1 MAGNSHTLEGVV
13 IIIAVLIGAAL
24 IYTYSRKSP
33 RQFGQS
39 VHAGDLS
46 LLDRAQ
52 LLLGVCPACGGSV
65 ERYTAT
71 SKKCHGCVRKYW
83 V

>member
-1 MAGNSHTLEGVV
+1 MVGNSHPLEGVA
-13 IIIAVLIGAAL
+13 IITAVLIGAVL
-24 IYTYSRKSP
+24 IYIHSRKSP
-33 RQFGQS
+33 RQFQQS
-39 VHAGDLS
+39 VRADDLL